1 MKYFD
6 TLALAME
13 KLSKNKK
20 TIFLGQAVE
29 YPGTAMFNTLKKVN
43 KKKLIEMPVA
53 EEMQMGLTIGL
64 ALNGDIPVS
73 IYPRYNFILLAINQL
88 VNHLDKL
95 QKLSNYEYKTKVI
108 IRTSIGSKYP
118 LNPQHQHLGDFTA
131 PLKKMCKNIDFIKL
145 DKVSKIIPS
154 YEKAL
159 NRKDGKSTVVIE
171 YGDYYNS
178 K

>member
-6 TLALAME
+6 TLTLAME
-13 KLSKNKK
+13 KLSKNRK
-20 TIFLGQAVE
+20 TIFIGQAVE
-29 YPGTAMFNTLKKVN
+29 YPGTAMFNTLKN
-43 KKKLIEMPVA
+43 LDQKKLIEMPVA

-73 IYPRYNFILLAINQL
+73 IYPRYNFLLLALNQL
-88 VNHLDKL
+88 VNHLDKI
-95 QKLSNYEYKTKVI
+95 QKISNNEYKTKTI
-108 IRTSIGSKYP
+108 IRTSIGSKHP
-118 LNPQHQHLGDFTA
+118 LNPQHQHLGDFTG
-131 PLKKMCKNIDFIKL
+131 PLKKMCKNIEFIKL
-145 DKVSKIIPS
+145 DKTSKIIPS

-159 NRKDGKSTVVIE
+159 NRTDGKSTVIIE